1 MTSPEL
7 SKPRSAER
15 SRKPLARALVL
26 VLGDDVAPSLW
37 PILLI
42 TLVSTATFTGV
53 WSYAGVWAKTSVH
66 ASATA
71 VGLMFLAYAGGCGIT
86 GYVGGRLSDLFGR
99 RRVMVG
105 GWTLASALILALP
118 LVPGG
123 APVKLGWAVLAMA
136 AGAPAT
142 SASNTAVADLATA
155 GEQERAYASTRVMFN
170 IGSMM
175 GPPMAGLVLLTHSW
189 SLLFICAG
197 ILGLATVAIVLKW
210 MPRTSQAHNDETD
223 RQSAQGTKTGI
234 WRDRPFALLLAS
246 TLLGYF
252 IYVTY
257 SSVLPVVAVSDYHL
271 APSAWGFIYAIN
283 PIIVVLFQMRIT
295 RLTRTISSAV
305 KLTLASLLMGAS
317 FLILI
322 LLPNIVG
329 VVLLTGAFVLGEM
342 LWAPVSQSLAAR
354 MAPKE
359 MRGSYMGA
367 FRGSGQIAMGL
378 APFVMLRVHESGNTP
393 TWITIGAISVLA
405 AGVGWAASRGVRPAK
420 NSVQENRT

>member
-1 MTSPEL
+1 MINSEL
-7 SKPRSAER
+7 SSPPSAER
-15 SRKPLARALVL
+15 PRRPLARVLAL

-37 PILLI
+37 PILMI

-66 ASATA
+66 ASAAA
-71 VGLMFLAYAGGCGIT
+71 VGVMFLSYAGGCGIT
-86 GYVGGRLSDLFGR
+86 GYVGGRLSDRFGR

-105 GWTLASALILALP
+105 GWTLASALILTLP
-118 LVPGG
+118 LVPGA

-136 AGAPAT
+136 AGSPAT
-142 SASNTAVADLATA
+142 SASNTAVADLAPA
-155 GEQERAYASTRVMFN
+155 EEQERAYASSRVMFN
-170 IGSMM
+170 IGSML

-189 SLLFICAG
+189 TLLFICAG
-197 ILGLATVAIVLKW
+197 VLGLATVAIVLTW
-210 MPRTSQAHNDETD
+210 MPRTSPARNGKAD
-223 RQSAQGTKTGI
+223 RRPAQGSRTGI
-234 WRDRPFALLLAS
+234 WRDHPFVLLLAS

-295 RLTRTISSAV
+295 RVTRTISSSV
-305 KLTLASLLMGAS
+305 KLTLASLLMGVS
-317 FLILI
+317 FLILL

-329 VVLLTGAFVLGEM
+329 VVLLTGAFVIGEM
-342 LWAPVSQSLAAR
+342 LWAPVSQSLAVR
-354 MAPKE
+354 MAPE
-359 MRGSYMGA
+359 DERGSYMGA

-378 APFVMLRVHESGNTP
+378 APFVMLWVHESGNTP

-405 AGVGWAASRGVRPAK
+405 AGVGWVAAQKTRPRKEPA
-420 NSVQENRT
+420 QENRT